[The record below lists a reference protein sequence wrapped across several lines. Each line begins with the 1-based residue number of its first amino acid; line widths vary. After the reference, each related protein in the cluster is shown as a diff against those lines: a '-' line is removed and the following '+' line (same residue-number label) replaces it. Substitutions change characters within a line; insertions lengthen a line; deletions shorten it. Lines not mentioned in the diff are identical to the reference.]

1 MRVGQ
6 SGRRCGA
13 LRSLVAAV
21 ALWMLAAASHALSPY
36 ILGERVSA
44 PDLSA
49 QVSQIERKLHEQGF
63 TVIGR
68 HRPRGL
74 PQYATVIATDP
85 GLLKAIG
92 QVGGPEI
99 LAAGIRVGVKSD
111 GTVTYVNP
119 EYWARA
125 YLRGGYDAS
134 ASAVQSVHDRLARAL
149 GAGAGFGGD
158 VPAADLASYRYMIG
172 MERLD
177 APRSELRSLTSF
189 DEALRTVQASLVQG
203 VGATAKV
210 YEVVLPEQ
218 QLAVFGVAMN
228 DAEYGEAWWVGKIGP
243 DHVAAL
249 PYEIYIVGGKVYSP
263 YARFRIALA
272 WPALGMGQFMR
283 IVNAPDA
290 IHGTM
295 ARVAGAAGN

>member
-1 MRVGQ
+1 M
-6 SGRRCGA
+6 GA

-36 ILGERVSA
+36 IVGERVSA
-44 PDLSA
+44 PDLAA
-49 QVSQIERKLHEQGF
+49 QLSQIERKLQEQGF
-63 TVIGR
+63 TVVGR

-74 PQYATVIATDP
+74 PQYGSVVATDP
-85 GLLKAIG
+85 ALLKAIG
-92 QVGGPEI
+92 QAGGPAI

-111 GTVTYVNP
+111 GTVSYLNP

-125 YLRGGYDAS
+125 YLRGGYDAA
-134 ASAVQSVHDRLARAL
+134 ASAVQSVRDRLARAL
-149 GAGAGFGGD
+149 GAGEGFGGD
-158 VPAADLASYRYMIG
+158 VPATDLASYRYMFG

-177 APRSELRSLTSF
+177 APRSELRAFPNF
-189 DEALRTVQASLVQG
+189 DEALRTVQAGLARG

-218 QLAVFGVAMN
+218 QLAVFGVALN
-228 DAEYGEAWWVGKIGP
+228 DAETGEAWWVGKIGP
-243 DHVAAL
+243 DHVASL

-295 ARVAGAAGN
+295 ARVAGATGN